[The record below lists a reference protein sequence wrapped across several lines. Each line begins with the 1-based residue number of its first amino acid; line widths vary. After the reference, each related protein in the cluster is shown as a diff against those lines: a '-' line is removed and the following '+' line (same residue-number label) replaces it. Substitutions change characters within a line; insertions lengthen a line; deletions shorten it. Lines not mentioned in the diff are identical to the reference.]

1 MWKKTVESDWFFMSM
16 CSAHLEMKHQWADG
30 VGVEDN
36 LHLTTEEWAY
46 YELDKEFVGLSAH
59 VLDLSSK
66 TLYATAAFTNG
77 GFEKIAEI
85 NVRADV
91 LCMIVLSAL
100 VTLSISIISHTIR
113 FFSPNILITLC
124 LPSLDTMEPSTT
136 MKSSQT
142 KISIQITSRR

>member
-100 VTLSISIISHTIR
+100 VTVSISIISHTIR